1 MNGAVG
7 GDNCVETRVNYR
19 TVTVPCTKTQC
30 KLQTYKVPRT
40 VSKTLQRD
48 VPYTETKIGQRT
60 QQYTVTVPKTKY
72 RTEMESYQVP
82 VPRTQTIMVPVTKK
96 VPVVKYV
103 DRTHQEPR
111 TYTKTEMQTRQ
122 RPKVVPYTVQVP
134 ETRSRTVPYSYTVQ
148 KTRKEPYVVN
158 STVYDTRMRKV
169 CSPVTKMVTKS
180 VPYTTV
186 HAKAASGGGGR
197 TGIVDDRLV
206 ARGNAAAALAEA

>member
-7 GDNCVETRVNYR
+7 GDNCVETRTNYR
-19 TVTVPCTKTQC
+19 TVTVPCTKTEC

-48 VPYTETKIGQRT
+48 VPYTETKIGQRS
-60 QQYTVTVPKTKY
+60 QQYTVTVPQTKY

-82 VPRTQTIMVPVTKK
+82 VPRTQTIMVPVTRK
-96 VPVVKYV
+96 VPVVRYEERV
-103 DRTHQEPR
+103 HQEPR

-122 RPKVVPYTVQVP
+122 RSKVVPYTVPVP
-134 ETRSRTVPYSYTVQ
+134 ETRTRT
-148 KTRKEPYVVN
+148 EPYVVN
-158 STVYDTRMRKV
+158 STVYDPRQRKV

-186 HAKAASGGGGR
+186 HAKALSGGGGR
-197 TGIVDDRLV
+197 TG
-206 ARGNAAAALAEA
+206 